1 MLLFHPKTYSA
12 SRYDA
17 PTRKALL
24 AVRDFFEAKGHDA
37 LKRELH
43 EATWYQ
49 DFLDF
54 LTDRGVFAL
63 FGTPAEPG
71 RLAGSK
77 SARWDTARNND
88 LGELLAWYSL
98 EYWYAWQVT
107 VLGLGPVWMSG
118 NGEARARVAR
128 QLADGGVFGFGL
140 SERTH
145 GADIYSTDM
154 LLVPDGEGWRA
165 SGEKY
170 YIGNGNCAASV
181 SVFGRVQ
188 RPEGPS
194 ANPADDYVFFLADP
208 RHPSYRLVQNLIRG
222 QMYVAEFRL
231 DDYPVSEADILHRGK
246 AAWDAALAT
255 VNVGKV
261 QLAWASIG
269 IAEHSFVEALRHA
282 AGRVLYGTRV
292 TDFPH
297 VRRMIA
303 DAYVRLL
310 AMKLYSARC
319 SDYERCASAEDR
331 RFLLFNPIAKMK
343 VTSEGERVIDLLWE
357 VIAAKGFEKDTYF
370 DQATRHIR
378 TLPKLEG
385 TVHVNLALV
394 LKFLPAYSA
403 AASGHAVH
411 YPAVPVRLDA
421 ADDAFLFAQGSA
433 SGLSK
438 IGFQDWRPAF
448 ARFAHLPN
456 VRVFLAQV
464 EAFGA
469 LMASAAPQ
477 GAQAKDLDFLL
488 TIGQL
493 FTQVVYA
500 QLVLEAAAL
509 ALDGAADGTRE
520 GTTAECAGLTEAHVD
535 RMFAVFVQ
543 DFSEYAVAL
552 HGQASATP
560 AQQEGALSLIRHAT
574 VDAGTAQALHEE
586 LLAGLAPGAG
596 APGLAREPHRS
607 QVIDS
612 GLRCRPATRG

>member
-1 MLLFHPKTYSA
+1 MLLFDPRSYDA
-12 SRYDA
+12 SRYDE
-17 PTRKALL
+17 PTRQALL
-24 AVRDFFEAKGHDA
+24 AVRDFFESKGHEA
-37 LKRELH
+37 LKREMH
-43 EATWYQ
+43 EARWYQ

-54 LTDRGVFAL
+54 LASRGIFAL
-63 FGTPAEPG
+63 FGTPAGPG
-71 RLAGSK
+71 SLVGNDA
-77 SARWDTARNND
+77 ARWDTARNND

-107 VLGLGPVWMSG
+107 VLGLGPAWMSG
-118 NGEARARVAR
+118 NQQARAKVAR
-128 QLADGGVFGFGL
+128 QLAAGGVFAFGL

-154 LLVPDGEGWRA
+154 VLVPDGAGWRA
-165 SGEKY
+165 TGEKY

-181 SVFGRVQ
+181 SVFGRIQ

-194 ANPADDYVFFLADP
+194 ADPADDYVFFLADP
-208 RHPSYRLVQNLIRG
+208 RHPAYRLVQNVIRG
-222 QMYVAEFRL
+222 QMYVAEFSL
-231 DDYPVSEADILHRGK
+231 HDYPVSAADVLHTGK

-282 AGRVLYGTRV
+282 AGRTLYGTRV

-297 VRRMIA
+297 VRRLVA

-370 DQATRHIR
+370 EQATHHIR

-403 AASGHAVH
+403 AATGHAVP

-421 ADDAFLFAQGSA
+421 ADDTFLFSQGPA
-433 SGLSK
+433 SGLAK

-448 ARFAHLPN
+448 ARFAALPN
-456 VRVFLAQV
+456 VRIFLGQV

-469 LMASAAPQ
+469 MMASAAPQ
-477 GAQAKDLDFLL
+477 GAQARDLDLLL

-500 QLVLEAAAL
+500 QLILEAAAL
-509 ALDGAADGTRE
+509 ALDGAADGRRE
-520 GTTAECAGLTEAHVD
+520 GSTASCAGLTEAHVD

-560 AQQEGALSLIRHAT
+560 AQQKGALTLIRHPA
-574 VDAGTAQALHEE
+574 VDAGEAQALHEE
-586 LLAGLAPGAG
+586 LLAVAG
-596 APGLAREPHRS
+596 R
-607 QVIDS
+607 
-612 GLRCRPATRG
+612 

>member
-1 MLLFHPKTYSA
+1 MLLFDPRTYDV
-12 SRYDA
+12 SRYDE

-24 AVRDFFEAKGHDA
+24 AVRDFFEAKGHEA

-43 EATWYQ
+43 EASWYQ

-54 LTDRGVFAL
+54 LASRGIFAL
-63 FGTPAEPG
+63 FATPAGPG
-71 RLAGSK
+71 RLVDRD

-107 VLGLGPVWMSG
+107 VLGLGPVWMSS
-118 NGEARARVAR
+118 NPQARARVAR
-128 QLADGGVFGFGL
+128 QLASGGVFGFGL

-154 LLVPDGEGWRA
+154 VLVPDGEGWRA
-165 SGEKY
+165 TGEKY
-170 YIGNGNCAASV
+170 YIGNGNCAASI
-181 SVFGRVQ
+181 SAFGRIE
-188 RPEGPS
+188 RPGGPS
-194 ANPADDYVFFLADP
+194 ANPADDYVFFLVDP
-208 RHPSYRLVQNLIRG
+208 IHPAYHLVRNVIHG

-231 DDYPVSEADILHRGK
+231 DGYPVSTTDILHTGK

-269 IAEHSFVEALRHA
+269 VAEHAFVEALRHA
-282 AGRVLYGTRV
+282 AVRVLYGTRV

-297 VRRMIA
+297 VRRLVA

-319 SDYERCASAEDR
+319 SDYERCASADDR

-370 DQATRHIR
+370 EQATHHIR

-394 LKFLPAYSA
+394 LKFLPAYA
-403 AASGHAVH
+403 AAATGKAVP

-421 ADDAFLFAQGSA
+421 ADDTFLFAQGSA

-438 IGFQDWRPAF
+438 IGFHDWRPAF
-448 ARFAHLPN
+448 ARFAHLSN
-456 VRVFLAQV
+456 VRIFLAQV

-469 LMASAAPQ
+469 LMTGAAPQ
-477 GAQAKDLDFLL
+477 AAQSKDLDFML

-520 GTTAECAGLTEAHVD
+520 GTTSACAGLTEAHVD

-543 DFSEYAVAL
+543 DVSAYAVAL
-552 HGQASATP
+552 HGQASAST
-560 AQQEGALSLIRHAT
+560 AQQQGALTLIRHPV
-574 VDAGTAQALHEE
+574 VDAGAAQGLHEE
-586 LLAGLAPGAG
+586 LLAVASAGL
-596 APGLAREPHRS
+596 
-607 QVIDS
+607 
-612 GLRCRPATRG
+612 